1 MGTAQQTDTRVPRGL
16 LSNAEREFIRGE
28 REAEDPDGYV
38 RNLKYRVRKQMDRI
52 EDDIELLREHGYDE
66 LADEFYEQFSRYK
79 QLEREVEQLRDEVD
93 RDGDKSETG
102 DDS

>member
-28 REAEDPDGYV
+28 RDAEDPDGYI
-38 RNLKYRVRKQMDRI
+38 RNLKYRARKQMDRI
-52 EDDIELLREHGYDE
+52 EDDIELLREHGYDD

-79 QLEREVEQLRDEVD
+79 QLEREVEQLRDELAD
-93 RDGDKSETG
+93 EEDNGSTPDGN
-102 DDS
+102 